1 MATFI
6 QPLAAAA
13 ELQILRAMFLT
24 FPNSRHRFTT
34 DCLLP
39 LLLVL
44 FVVCPNTVCSQDNT
58 AKRRA
63 FLEEIIRLQEHPASA
78 DSFVSHHDRT
88 WIDWV
93 KRTGELPPDFDAI
106 PSIPFLPNP
115 LMLDEGGKNIPV
127 KTRTQW
133 EQQRKY
139 FREQVRHLIS
149 GTFPEPPKNMKAK
162 ILEERI
168 EENVKIQLIE
178 LSFRE
183 DDKVK
188 LTIEVLTPPGE
199 GPFPVFM
206 SQWNHR
212 GWAQIAVRR
221 GYMALLYAGADAKD
235 DTREYLA
242 LYPEHDWTTL
252 MTRAWGA
259 HRAVDYL
266 YTLGNVDK
274 EKIAITGHSRNGKQ
288 SLLAA
293 AFDARI
299 TAVITSSGGTGG
311 EVPYRYTDN
320 RHYNESIEFLYS
332 RRTHWGHPRIRFYA
346 GREHKMPIDQTSL
359 MALIAPN
366 ALLLSSSVREGDG
379 DPWAIEQA
387 YHSLRS
393 VYKFLDV
400 PEKLSIRLRDG
411 EHAVE
416 ARDIEEYM
424 DWLDIQFQRKS
435 FPWENKLFYDYS
447 FEKWKQL
454 TNEQINPLDFP
465 VNATH
470 PASTK
475 PDGPG
480 KTVNEWSKKRSAIIS
495 NLRWLMGDQPSGIKA
510 RPIQALTTAED
521 YLESFMNRPQV
532 RNGRKMNIAPYN
544 ALGDYLHA
552 SLYFP
557 ADENGKMTT
566 RSNGKLPVVIF
577 LHGFANTGFDS
588 ELSRL
593 FEGILKKGMAVL
605 AMDLIGYGTRI
616 EEGTLFYQRY
626 PHWSKSGK
634 MVADT
639 RGAIDALETLE
650 YIDKDKIFVAGYA
663 LGGTVSLFT
672 AASDERVAGAAVSSA
687 FTPWRDPGNLE
698 QEGIYAYSHLYGLL
712 PRLGFFTGNENRI
725 PVDFPG
731 IISAIA
737 PRPLLIISPS
747 LDRHANA
754 QAVNQTVEEVRSVY
768 RLLNAR
774 QNVVFKSPEEFNQLS
789 PSQEADLVAWLDRM
803 AK

>member
-1 MATFI
+1 
-6 QPLAAAA
+6 
-13 ELQILRAMFLT
+13 MFLT
-24 FPNSRHRFTT
+24 LTDKKRLLTIDSR
-34 DCLLP
+34 LP
-39 LLLVL
+39 LLILLLVA
-44 FVVCPNTVCSQDNT
+44 CPLLVCSQDT
-58 AKRRA
+58 KEKRKA
-63 FLEEIIRLQEHPASA
+63 YLDEIIRLQENPASA

-93 KRTGELPPDFDAI
+93 KRTGELPPDFDAM
-106 PSIPFLPNP
+106 PSIPFMPNP
-115 LMLDEGGKNIPV
+115 LLLDEGGKNIPV
-127 KTRTQW
+127 KNMTQW

-139 FREQVRHLIS
+139 FKEQVRHLIS
-149 GTFPEPPKNMKAK
+149 GTFPEPPKNMKAN

-183 DDKVK
+183 DSKVK
-188 LTIEVLTPPGE
+188 LTIEVLTPPGQ

-212 GWAQIAVRR
+212 GWAQVAVRR
-221 GYMALLYAGADAKD
+221 GYMALLYAGADSKD
-235 DTREYLA
+235 DTFKYLA
-242 LYPEHDWTTL
+242 QYPEHDWTTL

-266 YTLGNVDK
+266 YTLKNVDK
-274 EKIAITGHSRNGKQ
+274 TKIAITGHSRNGKQ

-293 AFDARI
+293 AFDQRI

-332 RRTHWGHPRIRFYA
+332 RRTHWGHPRIRFYS

-366 ALLLSSSVREGDG
+366 ALLLSSSVREEDG

-387 YHSLRS
+387 YHSLAS
-393 VYKFLDV
+393 VYKFFNV
-400 PEKLSIRLRDG
+400 PEKLGIRLRDG

-416 ARDIEEYM
+416 ARDIEGYM
-424 DWLDIQFQRKS
+424 DWLDIQFGRKAL
-435 FPWENKLFYDYS
+435 PWENTFFYDYS
-447 FEKWKQL
+447 FDKWKSL
-454 TNEQINPLDFP
+454 SNERINPLDFP
-465 VNATH
+465 NPSAN
-470 PASTK
+470 PSASPG
-475 PDGPG
+475 PDGIG
-480 KTVNEWSKKRSAIIS
+480 KNVNEWNKKKADITRKIQ
-495 NLRWLMGDQPSGIKA
+495 WLMGDQPSGINA
-510 RPIQALTTAED
+510 RPIEALTSAED

-532 RNGRKMNIAPYN
+532 RNGKKMNIAPYN

-557 ADENGKMTT
+557 ADQNGKMAT
-566 RSNGKLPVVIF
+566 RANGKKLPVVIF

-588 ELSRL
+588 GLSRL
-593 FEGILKKGMAVL
+593 FEGFLKKGMAVL

-626 PHWSKSGK
+626 PHWSKLGK
-634 MVADT
+634 MVADA

-650 YIDKDKIFVAGYA
+650 FVDKQKIFVAGYA

-672 AASDERVAGAAVSSA
+672 AASDQRVAGTAVSSA
-687 FTPWRDPGNLE
+687 FTPWRDPGNTD

-712 PRLGFFTGNENRI
+712 PRLGFFTGHETRI

-747 LDRHANA
+747 LDRHANPK
-754 QAVNQTVEEVRSVY
+754 AVNQTVEEVRSVY
-768 RLLNAR
+768 ALLGSL
-774 QNVVFKSPEEFNQLS
+774 QNFAFKSPEEFNQLS
-789 PSQEADLVAWLDRM
+789 PAQEAELINWLNVI

>member
-1 MATFI
+1 MYLTLTDRYRQPARECLP
-6 QPLAAAA
+6 PLA
-13 ELQILRAMFLT
+13 I
-24 FPNSRHRFTT
+24 
-34 DCLLP
+34 
-39 LLLVL
+39 LLLVACPL
-44 FVVCPNTVCSQDNT
+44 FVNSQDNKE
-58 AKRRA
+58 KRNA
-63 FLEEIIRLQEHPASA
+63 FLNEITRLQEHPVSA
-78 DSFVSHHDRT
+78 DSFVSHHDKT

-93 KRTGELPPDFDAI
+93 KRTGELPPDFDAM

-115 LMLDEGGKNIPV
+115 LVLDEGGKNTPV
-127 KTRTQW
+127 KNETQW
-133 EQQRKY
+133 DQQRKY
-139 FREQVRHLIS
+139 FKEQVQHLIS

-162 ILEERI
+162 ILEERT
-168 EENVKIQLIE
+168 EEGVKIQLIE

-183 DDKVK
+183 DNKVK
-188 LTIEVLTPPGE
+188 LTIEVLTPPGR

-212 GWAQIAVRR
+212 GWAQVAVRR
-221 GYMALLYAGADAKD
+221 GYMALLYAGADSKD

-266 YTLGNVDK
+266 YTLQKVDK
-274 EKIAITGHSRNGKQ
+274 NKIAITGHSRNGKQ

-293 AFDARI
+293 AFDERI

-332 RRTHWGHPRIRFYA
+332 RRTHWGHPRIRFYV

-366 ALLLSSSVREGDG
+366 ALLLSSSIREEDG

-387 YHSLRS
+387 YHSLAS
-393 VYKFLDV
+393 VYEFLNV
-400 PEKLSIRLRDG
+400 PQKLGIRLRDG

-416 ARDIEEYM
+416 ARDIEGYM
-424 DWLDIQFQRKS
+424 DWLDIQFGRKAL
-435 FPWENKLFYDYS
+435 PWENTLFYDYS
-447 FEKWKQL
+447 FDKWKAL
-454 TNEQINPLDFP
+454 SKEQINPLEFP
-465 VNATH
+465 DLAAIN
-470 PASTK
+470 PAAS
-475 PDGPG
+475 PGSDGVG
-480 KTVNEWSKKRSAIIS
+480 KEWDRQRTDILK
-495 NLRWLMGDQPSGIKA
+495 NLHWLMGDQPSGIKA
-510 RPIQALTTAED
+510 RPIEALTASED

-532 RNGRKMNIAPYN
+532 RNGKKMNIAPYN

-557 ADENGKMTT
+557 AGQNGKMTT
-566 RSNGKLPVVIF
+566 RANGKLPVVIF

-593 FEGILKKGMAVL
+593 FEGILKKGVAVL
-605 AMDLIGYGTRI
+605 AMDLLGYGTRI

-626 PHWSKSGK
+626 PHWSKLGK

-639 RGAIDALETLE
+639 RGAIDALETLDFV
-650 YIDKDKIFVAGYA
+650 DKEKIFVAGYA

-672 AASDERVAGAAVSSA
+672 AASDRRVKGAAVASA
-687 FTPWRDPGNLE
+687 FTPWRDAGNTDH
-698 QEGIYAYSHLYGLL
+698 EGIYAYSHLYGLL
-712 PRLGFFTGNENRI
+712 PRLGFFVENENRI
-725 PVDFPG
+725 PVDFPE
-731 IISAIA
+731 IISTVA

-747 LDRHANA
+747 LDRHANPKA
-754 QAVNQTVEEVRSVY
+754 VEETVKDVRSAY
-768 RLLNAR
+768 GLLKAR
-774 QNVVFKSPEEFNQLS
+774 QNFVFKSPGEFNQLS
-789 PSQEADLVAWLDRM
+789 PAQEEELIDWLDAV